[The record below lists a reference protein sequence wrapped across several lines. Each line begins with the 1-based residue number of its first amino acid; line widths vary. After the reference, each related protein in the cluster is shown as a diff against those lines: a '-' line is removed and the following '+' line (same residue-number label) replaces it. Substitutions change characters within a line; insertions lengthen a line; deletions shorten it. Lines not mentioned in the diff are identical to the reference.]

1 MMVGAGLG
9 VSSFSHCGHRKFK
22 SERCKDDVDIVQIK
36 AYLNAVQ
43 IGRPCSPRG
52 LNVNPRTLVMSLAKL
67 TAFERLFDRSAVA
80 VTLLLGLAIT
90 AGTALIGA

>member
-1 MMVGAGLG
+1 
-9 VSSFSHCGHRKFK
+9 
-22 SERCKDDVDIVQIK
+22 
-36 AYLNAVQ
+36 
-43 IGRPCSPRG
+43 
-52 LNVNPRTLVMSLAKL
+52 MSLAKL